1 MHVVV
6 GAGPAGLTTA
16 WELSRRGEPV
26 VVLERDPEYV
36 GGIAKTVRY
45 RGYRFDL
52 GGHRFYTKHP
62 SIEALW
68 HVMLPEEFLTVARLS
83 RIYYEGKFFRYPI
96 ELADALPKLGLIRS
110 RRILASYLRA
120 RLRPRRPVVS
130 FEDWVV
136 NRFGSELFET
146 FFRSYTEKVWGL
158 SCDELSADF
167 AAQRIR
173 GLSLW
178 EVIRSAA
185 GLGRSDAKTL
195 LTSFQ
200 YPRRGP
206 GQLWENV
213 AAIVRRH
220 GGAIELATEVASI
233 EHHDGVVVGVTTS
246 DGRVFPCDH
255 LYSTMPLAEL
265 IAALD
270 PAAPAE
276 VVAAAAALRFRDFL
290 TVAVIVN
297 RADLFPD
304 NWIYI
309 HSPHV
314 RVGRIQNYGNWSE
327 AMLADP
333 ATSCLGLEYFCQ
345 RDDAL
350 WNSSDSELGRLAIAE
365 LGAIGLVDAA
375 ECVDTSV
382 VRVLDAYPVY
392 GPDYQAS
399 REFVKAYLNESFVN
413 LHPAGRGGVH
423 NYNSQDHSMMAGLVQ
438 ARAVLDGSRGDVWKI
453 NTETEYAESDLVG
466 S

>member
-16 WELSRRGEPV
+16 WELSRRSEPV

-36 GGIAKTVRY
+36 GGIARTVRY
-45 RGYRFDL
+45 HGYRFDL
-52 GGHRFYTKHP
+52 GGHRFYTKHQ

-68 HVMLPEEFLTVARLS
+68 HVMLPDDFLTVPRLS
-83 RIYYEGKFFRYPI
+83 RIYYEGTFFRDPI
-96 ELADALPKLGLIRS
+96 ELADALPKLGVVRA
-110 RRILASYLRA
+110 RRILASYAHA

-146 FFRSYTEKVWGL
+146 FFRSYTEKVWGVP
-158 SCDELSADF
+158 CDELSADF

-178 EVIRSAA
+178 EVIRSAV
-185 GLGRSDAKTL
+185 GHGRTDAKTL
-195 LTSFQ
+195 LTAFQ

-206 GQLWENV
+206 GQLWERV
-213 AAIVRRH
+213 GEIVCEN
-220 GGAIELATEVASI
+220 GGSIELGCEVATI
-233 EHHDGVVVGVTTS
+233 EHRDGVVLGVTAT

-255 LYSTMPLAEL
+255 LYSTMPLREL
-265 IAALD
+265 IAALVPPP
-270 PAAPAE
+270 PAP
-276 VVAAAAALRFRDFL
+276 VLTAAAALRFRDFL
-290 TVAVIVN
+290 TVAVIVD
-297 RADLFPD
+297 RAGLFPD

-309 HSPHV
+309 HSPDV
-314 RVGRIQNYGNWSE
+314 RVGRIQNFGNWSE

-345 RDDAL
+345 RDDEL
-350 WNSSDSELGRLAIAE
+350 WSRSDEDLGQLAIAE
-365 LGAIGLVDAA
+365 LATIGLVDPA

-382 VRVLDAYPVY
+382 VRVRDAYPVY
-392 GPDYQAS
+392 GPDYRAA
-399 REFVKAYLNESFVN
+399 RELVKTYLNQSFVN

-438 ARAVLDGSRGDVWKI
+438 ARHVLDGSRGDVWKI
-453 NTETEYAESDLVG
+453 NTDQEYAETDLAG
-466 S
+466 D